1 VRAVRT
7 HGWAGDPPATDDE
20 AVERIVAAAR
30 ACLDERG
37 AGADLAQVAERLG
50 VTRQTV
56 YRYFPSRRAL
66 FETVAAERVDALVD
80 RLAAHLGGTG
90 APGDPGEAVV
100 EVVLH
105 CVRVLPDDPQLA
117 FIAEPGRGDA
127 LIMTADAPRLTAAV
141 LDRLPIDLGRLGPE
155 ERAVLA
161 EHMVRLLQSLLLDES
176 TAARDDADLRR
187 FLRACLAHHLH
198 RPTIRG

>member
-1 VRAVRT
+1 MRT
-7 HGWAGDPPATDDE
+7 HGWAGDPPATDEE
-20 AVERIVAAAR
+20 AAARIVAAAR
-30 ACLDERG
+30 DCLDERG
-37 AGADLAQVAERLG
+37 ARADLATVAERLG

-66 FETVAAERVDALVD
+66 FEAVAAERVEALVAQ
-80 RLAAHLGGTG
+80 LASHLAGVPE
-90 APGDPGEAVV
+90 PGDAVV

-105 CVRVLPDDPQLA
+105 CLRVLPDDPQLA

-127 LIMTADAPRLTAAV
+127 LIMTSDAPRLTAEV
-141 LDRLPIDLGRLGPE
+141 LARLPIDLSGLDGG

-161 EHMVRLLQSLLLDES
+161 EHMVRLLQSLLLDAS
-176 TAARDDADLRR
+176 TERRDDDDLRR
-187 FLRACLAHHLH
+187 FLHACLDQHLH

>member
-1 VRAVRT
+1 MRT
-7 HGWAGDPPATDDE
+7 HGWSGHPPATDEE

-37 AGADLAQVAERLG
+37 AEADLAQVAERLG

-66 FETVAAERVDALVD
+66 FETVAAERVDALVE
-80 RLAAHLGGTG
+80 RLAAHLAGVDD
-90 APGDPGEAVV
+90 AGDAVV

-127 LIMTADAPRLTAAV
+127 LIMTSDAPRLTAGV
-141 LDRLPIDLGRLGPE
+141 LDRLPIDLGRLDPGQ
-155 ERAVLA
+155 RAVLA

-176 TAARDDADLRR
+176 TTGRDDADLRR
-187 FLRACLAHHLH
+187 FLHACLAHHLH